1 VTCQDP
7 GTRKKDHQ
15 NRYTTSIEMKS
26 VKMKLN
32 SPGIKYAGQK
42 QTAKR
47 NGYAD
52 GAGQRAKE
60 G

>member
-1 VTCQDP
+1 
-7 GTRKKDHQ
+7 
-15 NRYTTSIEMKS
+15 MKS

-60 G
+60 GRIKIEKVTGTAGVD

>member
-1 VTCQDP
+1 
-7 GTRKKDHQ
+7 
-15 NRYTTSIEMKS
+15 MKS

-60 G
+60 GRIKN